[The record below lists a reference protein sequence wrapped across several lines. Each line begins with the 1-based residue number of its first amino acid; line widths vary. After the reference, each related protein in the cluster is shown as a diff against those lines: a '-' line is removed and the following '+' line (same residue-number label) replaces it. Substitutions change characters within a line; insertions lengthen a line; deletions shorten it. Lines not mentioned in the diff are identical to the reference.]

1 MPDISQLLLDPDLAA
16 VPFTVDR
23 TTYRRTRGT
32 LTPTTQTLS
41 AFGCIHP
48 GTPEM
53 LQLMPEEE
61 RHETF
66 IAIHTSFRLTTGE
79 NASGSRF
86 QAADRVHYA
95 GRTWRVV
102 RVRDWPAFDYVQ
114 ALAVLLDE
122 EPPEETPAEEGS
134 P

>member
-1 MPDISQLLLDPDLAA
+1 MTDISQLFLDPDLAA

-23 TTYRRTRGT
+23 TTYRRTRGA

-61 RHETF
+61 HHETF

-79 NASGSRF
+79 NASGSSF
-86 QAADRVHYA
+86 QAADRIHYA
-95 GRTWRVV
+95 GSVWRVV
-102 RVRDWPAFDYVQ
+102 RVREWAAFNYIQ
-114 ALAVLLDE
+114 ALAVKTGDSDE
-122 EPPEETPAEEGS
+122 P
-134 P
+134 